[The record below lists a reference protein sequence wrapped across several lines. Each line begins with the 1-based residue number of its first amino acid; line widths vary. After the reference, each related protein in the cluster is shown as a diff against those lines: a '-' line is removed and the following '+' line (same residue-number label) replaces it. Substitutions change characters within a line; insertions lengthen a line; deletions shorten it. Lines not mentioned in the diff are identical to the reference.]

1 MNDCIKIKN
10 KIKKDKIFI
19 TIWQIIL
26 FILIIGLWELLAR
39 IKIIDK
45 FLFSCPSDIIK
56 LLFEY
61 IKNGEIFEHI
71 YISLLEVIL
80 GLVIG
85 TISGILIATILWY
98 SDFLSKILDPFL
110 VILNALPK
118 TALAPIMIIW
128 AGTGVSGIVVVAI
141 SILLIITV
149 LSVYNH
155 FKNIEE
161 EKIKMLK
168 SFDATKTQIFFK
180 LILPSNIANII
191 NVIKINVGM
200 SWIGVIVGEFLVS
213 RAGIGY
219 LIMYGGQVFKLDMVM
234 MGVLVLSVLA
244 FFMWKIVDILEKYLL
259 RKRNKLNK

>member
-1 MNDCIKIKN
+1 MMNDCTKIKN
-10 KIKKDKIFI
+10 KVKREKKIIRGYQILIF
-19 TIWQIIL
+19 TL
-26 FILIIGLWELLAR
+26 FIVLWELLAKF
-39 IKIIDK
+39 KIIDT
-45 FLFSCPSDIIK
+45 FLFSCPSEILK
-56 LLFEY
+56 LLIQY
-61 IKNGEIFEHI
+61 LKTGEIFTHI
-71 YISLLEVIL
+71 NISLIEVIL

-85 TISGILIATILWY
+85 TVSGILIATLLWY
-98 SDFLSKILDPFL
+98 SDTLSKILDPFL
-110 VILNALPK
+110 VILNSLPK

-128 AGTGVSGIVVVAI
+128 AGTGVSGIVVVSI

-149 LSVYNH
+149 LSVYNY

-168 SFDATKTQIFFK
+168 SFNASKTQIFIK
-180 LILPSNIANII
+180 LVFPSNIANII

-234 MGVLVLSVLA
+234 MGVLVLSILA
-244 FFMWKIVDILEKYLL
+244 YLMWKAVDILEKYLL
-259 RKRNKLNK
+259 RKRVKS

>member
-10 KIKKDKIFI
+10 KTKKEKRIIKTYQILLF
-19 TIWQIIL
+19 TIIIV
-26 FILIIGLWELLAR
+26 LWEVLAKL
-39 IKIIDK
+39 KIIDT
-45 FLFSCPSDIIK
+45 FLFSCPSEIIS
-56 LLFEY
+56 LLMKY
-61 IKNGEIFEHI
+61 LKTGEIFKHI
-71 YISLLEVIL
+71 YISLLEVVL

-85 TISGILIATILWY
+85 TISGIIIATLLWY
-98 SDFLSKILDPFL
+98 SETLSKILDPFL

-128 AGTGVSGIVVVAI
+128 AGTGVTGIVVVAI

-149 LSVYNH
+149 LSVYNY

-161 EKIKMLK
+161 EKIKMLQ
-168 SFDATKTQIFFK
+168 SFNASKTQIFIK
-180 LILPSNIANII
+180 LVFPSNIANII

-200 SWIGVIVGEFLVS
+200 AWIGVIVGEFLVS

-234 MGVLVLSVLA
+234 MGVLVLSILA
-244 FFMWKIVDILEKYLL
+244 YLMWKAVDILEKYLL
-259 RKRNKLNK
+259 RKRVKS

>member
-1 MNDCIKIKN
+1 MMNDCMNLKSKN
-10 KIKKDKIFI
+10 KREKKFI
-19 TIWQIIL
+19 RGSQIIL
-26 FILIIGLWELLAR
+26 FIAIIGLWELLAQ
-39 IKIIDK
+39 IKVIDT
-45 FLFSCPSDIIK
+45 FLFSCPSAICK
-56 LLFEY
+56 LLFSY
-61 IKNGEIFEHI
+61 LKSGEIFKHI
-71 YISLLEVIL
+71 YVSLIEVLL

-85 TISGILIATILWY
+85 TLAGILIATVLWY
-98 SDFLSKILDPFL
+98 SETLSKILDPFL

-149 LSVYNH
+149 LSVYNY
-155 FKNIEE
+155 FKNVEE

-168 SFDATKTQIFFK
+168 SFNASKTQIFMK
-180 LILPSNIANII
+180 LVFPSNITNII

-234 MGVLVLSVLA
+234 MGVLVLSILA
-244 FFMWKIVDILEKYLL
+244 YLMWKVVDILEKYLL
-259 RKRNKLNK
+259 RKRVNG